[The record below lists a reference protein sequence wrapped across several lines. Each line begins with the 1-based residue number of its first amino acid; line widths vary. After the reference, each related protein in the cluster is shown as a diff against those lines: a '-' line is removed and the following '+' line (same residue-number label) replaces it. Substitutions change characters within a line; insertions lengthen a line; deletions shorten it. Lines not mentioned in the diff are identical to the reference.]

1 MALSKGSSY
10 HYSIDHSRLT
20 ASGYQCGK
28 ASHVSLTLLLVD
40 GSLPSFLVSPQ
51 PLSPGF
57 GRQLSPPVGPGLV
70 RSACMD
76 GTQGGY
82 PRAKLSRR
90 HVLSLKPLR
99 QGRAG
104 TRHLEMEPGSAGW
117 AAGGWGQEWSRG
129 RRTLKGVMRG
139 GSAHIRC
146 CGSPVWPRP
155 CAAATMTLPEP
166 SVSLGPQKAPPR
178 WASCPCVGQN
188 DILPCKPHPHRPS

>member
-1 MALSKGSSY
+1 MWKSISFFSHPSLIGRISS
-10 HYSIDHSRLT
+10 LLP
-20 ASGYQCGK
+20 
-28 ASHVSLTLLLVD
+28 SLTSTLV
-40 GSLPSFLVSPQ
+40 SWFLVGSVP
-51 PLSPGF
+51 
-57 GRQLSPPVGPGLV
+57 RLV

-82 PRAKLSRR
+82 PRAKSSRR

-99 QGRAG
+99 RGRAG
-104 TRHLEMEPGSAGW
+104 MRHREMEPGSAGW

-155 CAAATMTLPEP
+155 CAAATKTLPEP

-188 DILPCKPHPHRPS
+188 DILPCKPHPHLPS